1 VDSLA
6 SHVEEAGVNLRL
18 DLDTG
23 LPVVEADETTVMQV
37 ILNLLMNAI
46 DAMDEAEESTL
57 RVATAL
63 RRYRVKRPTVEVS
76 FYDSGS
82 GITPEVKDRI
92 FDPFFTTKTMG
103 TGLGLPLSLQI
114 MKDHGGTIHVR
125 NRPQGG
131 TIFKLQFP
139 VPDESETQAT
149 SPGGGAKEPR
159 EKDVKQTV

>member
-1 VDSLA
+1 MLDRACRSAKAGFAAHARFAQDYDPSLPPTL
-6 SHVEEAGVNLRL
+6 GDPDQL
-18 DLDTG
+18 
-23 LPVVEADETTVMQV
+23 MQV
-37 ILNLLMNAI
+37 MLNLLMNAI
-46 DAMDEAEESTL
+46 DAMEGTEESTL
-57 RVATAL
+57 RVATTL

-76 FYDSGS
+76 FYDSGT

-92 FDPFFTTKTMG
+92 FDPFFTTKSMG

-139 VPDESETQAT
+139 VPEDLEIT
-149 SPGGGAKEPR
+149 
-159 EKDVKQTV
+159 